1 MERVRPE
8 PVSSRF
14 RSVLLRTS
22 LASKKLRGISSR
34 RMYSGNHNSVR
45 ESSLLSLRERTEITL
60 ALRLERSCH
69 MSQLVRVPNR
79 HVRIRSVHSSF
90 ELQQNYWLSLSRS
103 CIHSLHQYR
112 NRIRLATYVGLQDF
126 QRCIQTSHSILS
138 VQEGEEGQVS
148 SKWLKVVML
157 YCANNFVVF
166 LFLGRIY
173 VEDFVITT

>member
-60 ALRLERSCH
+60 ALRLERSRH

-79 HVRIRSVHSSF
+79 HVRIRGVHSSF